1 MRSLKG
7 LFAVIRRFGVAQSGI
22 AAVEFALILPIM
34 ITLYVGANEASV
46 LISMDRKIQ
55 FVSGTV
61 GDLVARSEGSI
72 STAVLDDYVKV
83 ASGLVSP
90 YKAPDMVQIVSQVY
104 VDNKGVAKVVWSKGY
119 KNQVAVTSLNRTK
132 CQVYPLPSAM
142 TAIAKEQYVIVAET
156 KLPYTPLYGIV
167 FKTQVNLYRE
177 NFYLPRF
184 DGKIDLDSPTAACA

>member
-1 MRSLKG
+1 
-7 LFAVIRRFGVAQSGI
+7 
-22 AAVEFALILPIM
+22 
-34 ITLYVGANEASV
+34 
-46 LISMDRKIQ
+46 
-55 FVSGTV
+55 
-61 GDLVARSEGSI
+61 
-72 STAVLDDYVKV
+72 
-83 ASGLVSP
+83 
-90 YKAPDMVQIVSQVY
+90 MVQIVSQVY

>member
-142 TAIAKEQYVIVAET
+142 PAIAKEQYVIVAET